1 MTDDKILHDA
11 LLASVT
17 VRKVLRRPDMTE
29 VQELTRAKAIA
40 ASVWT
45 GDQWADVRASIL
57 TGSCEVHSDAFRL
70 ALSQSVRAV
79 LAALR
84 TPRKLDAEVIARVQE
99 AIILMETI
107 KAKYRTVTLR
117 KSDVKAMLAAL
128 SAA

>member
-1 MTDDKILHDA
+1 MTDD
-11 LLASVT
+11 
-17 VRKVLRRPDMTE
+17 E
-29 VQELTRAKAIA
+29 VQELAQAKAIA

-84 TPRKLDAEVIARVQE
+84 TPRKIDAEVVARVQNE
-99 AIILMETI
+99 SDIADARHGNVL
-107 KAKYRTVTLR
+107 LR
-117 KSDVKAMLAAL
+117 LSDVKAMLEAL
-128 SAA
+128 SVPIAT